1 MNTESVTQSNPWQVN
16 VATLFPDMFPGILDK
31 SIPGRALKNNLWSLS
46 VTDIRNHAF
55 GKHNIVD
62 DTPAGGGAGMVMRA
76 DVIDNALE
84 AMAETPGPVIY
95 LSPRGAVFNQDTAA
109 ELSNLAGVKLLCGR
123 YEGIDQR
130 VLDKWNVR
138 EISMGD
144 YVLSGGEP
152 AAQTL
157 LDACIRLLPGALGS
171 AESLDEESFSN
182 GLLEY
187 PLYTRPVD
195 WDNRKIPDVLLS
207 GHHGNIAHW
216 RLQQSQEITKAKRP
230 DLWEIYQ
237 HKQSC

>member
-1 MNTESVTQSNPWQVN
+1 MTETDNTPWQVN
-16 VATLFPDMFPGILDK
+16 VATLFPDMFPGLLDK
-31 SIPGRALKNNLWSLS
+31 SIPGRALKNALWSLTI
-46 VTDIRNHAF
+46 TDIRDYAF
-55 GKHNIVD
+55 GKHNTVD

-76 DVIDNALE
+76 DVIDNALY
-84 AMAETPGPVIY
+84 AMTDTPGPVIY
-95 LSPRGAVFNQDTAA
+95 LSPRGTVFNQETAA
-109 ELSNLAGVKLLCGR
+109 ELSQLAGVKLLCGR

-157 LDACIRLLPGALGS
+157 LDACVRLLPGVLGS
-171 AESLDEESFSN
+171 AESLEEESFAN

-195 WDNRKIPDVLLS
+195 WNNQKIPDVLLS

-216 RLQQSQEITKAKRP
+216 RLQQSQNITKAKRP

-237 HKQSC
+237 RKQSC

>member
-1 MNTESVTQSNPWQVN
+1 MTDTPQTNPWQVN
-16 VATLFPDMFPGILDK
+16 VATLFPDMFPGLLGQ
-31 SIPGRALKNNLWSLS
+31 SIPGRALQANLWSLTI
-46 VTDIRNHAF
+46 TDIKHHAY

-76 DVIDNALE
+76 DVIDNALS

-95 LSPRGAVFNQDTAA
+95 LSPRGQVFNQQVAQ
-109 ELSNLAGVKLLCGR
+109 ELSQTDGIKLLCGR

-130 VLDKWNVR
+130 VLDKWDVR
-138 EISMGD
+138 EISVGD

-152 AAQTL
+152 AAQIV
-157 LDACIRLLPGALGS
+157 LDACIRLRPGALGS
-171 AESLDEESFSN
+171 AQSLDEESFTN

-207 GHHGNIAHW
+207 GHHANIAQW
-216 RLQQSQEITKAKRP
+216 RLEQSQAITQIRRP
-230 DLWEIYQ
+230 DLWQTYQ
-237 HKQSC
+237 QTC